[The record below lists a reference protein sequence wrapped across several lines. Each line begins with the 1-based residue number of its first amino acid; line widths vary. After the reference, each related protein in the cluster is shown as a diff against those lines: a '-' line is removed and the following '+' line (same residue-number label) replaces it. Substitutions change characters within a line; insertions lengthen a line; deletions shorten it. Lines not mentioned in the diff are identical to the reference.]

1 MLDKRTTMP
10 TAYSYVRFST
20 PDQIKGDSA
29 RRQAESSTRYAKDNN
44 LTLDDSLNLNDLGVS
59 AFKGANASTGKL
71 GLFITAIETG
81 LVQPGSYL
89 LVESLDRLSRTAA
102 IDALT
107 QFISILRNNI
117 SIVTLIDNK
126 VYTRENINDISNL
139 MYSLTIMACAHEESL
154 KKSKR
159 ISDAWTNKRTRAREG
174 THKLTKTCPCWLELK
189 DDQFHLIQER
199 VDLVKRMYDLAL
211 NGSGYAY
218 ITKTLNNEKQPTFD
232 SRQRSS
238 NGWYQSYIT
247 RILNNPSVYGQFTPN
262 KRVEGKSVPQE
273 PIENYYPQIITQE
286 DFFAVQAAISS
297 RRGKGGQVGT
307 QVNTLA
313 NILKCGKCGGSTT
326 RINKSGKQASVNKY
340 YKSIVVVCDSGRR
353 GVTDCG
359 WFPWKLDELEQ
370 SVLEEIRELDI
381 SLILDNQA
389 NNKSLAIM
397 NRNIQSL
404 TTEIIEN
411 QKSIERLVD
420 AVADG
425 TNVSKA
431 LKNRINLLS
440 KKEDE
445 LIASKDILS
454 KEYEVESH
462 RLSSMTNSQGE
473 IQRLSANLD
482 DNEVRLKIQ
491 TEVRRLVKKIV
502 LHMEI
507 KKYVIYY
514 HTPKMVVRF
523 KSGKSVALIDSEG
536 DMVDDY
542 I

>member
-1 MLDKRTTMP
+1 MP

-20 PDQIKGDSA
+20 PDQIKGDSV
-29 RRQAESSTRYAKDNN
+29 RRQTELSSKYAYDNN
-44 LTLDDSLNLNDLGVS
+44 LTLDDSLDLNDFGIS
-59 AFKGANASTGKL
+59 AFKGANASSGKL
-71 GLFITAIETG
+71 GLFISAIKSG
-81 LVQPGSYL
+81 RVQSGSYL
-89 LVESLDRLSRTAA
+89 LIESLDRLSREEIHKAYT
-102 IDALT
+102 LFT
-107 QFISILRNNI
+107 EILSNDIN
-117 SIVTLIDNK
+117 IVTLNDNRI
-126 VYTRENINDISNL
+126 YNRQGLNDINNAVVSL
-139 MYSLTIMACAHEESL
+139 MVMDRAHNESVI
-154 KKSKR
+154 KSDR
-159 ISDAWTNKRTRAREG
+159 ISKAWENKRNRAREG

-232 SRQRSS
+232 SRGRTSK
-238 NGWYQSYIT
+238 GWYQSYIV
-247 RILNNPSVYGQFTPN
+247 RILKNPSVYGRLTPHT
-262 KRVEGKSVPQE
+262 RVKGKSVPQE

-297 RRGKGGQVGT
+297 RRGKGGEIGQ
-307 QVNTLA
+307 QVNILT
-313 NILKCGKCGGSTT
+313 NILKCGKCGGSAI
-326 RINKSGKQASVNKY
+326 RLNKSGKQASVDKY
-340 YKSIVVVCDSGRR
+340 YKWVAIVCDSGRR
-353 GVTDCG
+353 GHTDCG
-359 WFPWKLDELEQ
+359 GFPWKLDELEQ
-370 SVLEEIRELDI
+370 SVLEEIKELDI

-389 NNKSLAIM
+389 NDKSLGIM

-411 QKSIERLVD
+411 KKSIERLVD

-431 LKNRINLLS
+431 LTDRINLLS
-440 KKEDE
+440 KKEDD
-445 LIASKDILS
+445 LIASKDILTQ
-454 KEYEVESH
+454 EYEVESH
-462 RLSSMTNSQGE
+462 RLSSMTNSQCE
-473 IQRLSANLD
+473 IQRLSAQLD
-482 DNEVRLKIQ
+482 DNEIRLKIQ

-523 KSGKSVALIDSEG
+523 KSGKSVAFVDSED